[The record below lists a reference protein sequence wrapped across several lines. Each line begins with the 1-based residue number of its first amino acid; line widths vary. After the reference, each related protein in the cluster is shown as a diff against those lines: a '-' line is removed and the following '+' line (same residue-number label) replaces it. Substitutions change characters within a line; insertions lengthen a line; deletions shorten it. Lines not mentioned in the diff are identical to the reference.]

1 MNKSMQPAII
11 GGVVLGLLS
20 AIPFVNIVNA
30 CCCGWA
36 VLGGMLAGYLYIKG
50 SQTPVTTG
58 EGAKVGVIAGAIGA
72 VIYVVVGLPLGL
84 LSGQAM
90 MAMITSMI
98 QNANPEQGELLRR
111 QMEIQQ
117 NMPMGT
123 RILTAIPGT
132 LFVAAL
138 IIGFATIG
146 GLLAVAI
153 FEKRKGMSVPPPPPP
168 PAYGGG
174 QPGGGY
180 GGGYGGV

>member
-20 AIPFVNIVNA
+20 AIPFVNIVNV

-36 VLGGMLAGYLYIKG
+36 ILGGMLAGYLYIKG
-50 SQTPVTTG
+50 SQTPVTMG

-72 VIYVVVGLPLGL
+72 VIYVIIGLPLGL
-84 LSGQAM
+84 LTGQAM
-90 MAMITSMI
+90 IGMLTSII

-117 NMPMGT
+117 NLPLAA
-123 RILTAIPGT
+123 RIAAAIPGT
-132 LFVAAL
+132 LLVAAL
-138 IIGFATIG
+138 IIGFATVG

-153 FEKRKGMSVPPPPPP
+153 FEKRKGMTAPPPPPS
-168 PAYGGG
+168 AYGGG

-180 GGGYGGV
+180 GGS